1 MARFKD
7 PNVVAAAFQP
17 YLEPG
22 EQLKHWA
29 FGVKQPSMLLI
40 LPLFFLAILPGAIA
54 VALLTKEYIVGLT
67 DRRFIVLRFKGK
79 KIDVQ
84 EVLEYPLNNLP
95 PVKASTGGL
104 FTHIKIEDPA
114 KPFVWYWS
122 GTAGRQWAEGDA
134 TDSRP
139 LIPPVP
145 GVEHGGLVPR
155 GESPSDGRSE
165 G

>member
-84 EVLEYPLNNLP
+84 EVLEYPLDNLP

-114 KPFVWYWS
+114 KPFVAKFHRM
-122 GTAGRQWAEGDA
+122 GM
-134 TDSRP
+134 
-139 LIPPVP
+139 P
-145 GVEHGGLVPR
+145 GNREHGQAIEAALTGKQAAA
-155 GESPSDGRSE
+155 
-165 G
+165 